1 MAVKHTT
8 KKNDYPSMRKELQL
22 LNGTGV
28 EVGVLKGEHAW
39 LAAIHEYGL
48 DIAVT
53 PKMRKFLAANGLY
66 LKKSTTHIHI
76 PERAFLRTGY
86 DQNRDAVLKK
96 ASVLLADVA
105 AGKMSA
111 QACYEGVGLELA
123 SKIRDYAVELKDP
136 PNHPFTKEQK
146 GSSNPL
152 VGPSGDMIGGITW
165 RVSK

>member
-8 KKNDYPSMRKELQL
+8 IKNDFADIKKQL
-22 LNGTGV
+22 GIIDGTSV
-28 EVGVLKGEHAW
+28 EVGVIKGENAW

-53 PKMRKFLAANGLY
+53 PKMRKFLAAHGLY
-66 LKKSTTHIHI
+66 LKKSMTHIHI

-86 DQNRDAVLKK
+86 DQNRDAVLAK
-96 ASVLLADVA
+96 ASKLLADVA
-105 AGKMSA
+105 SGNMSA
-111 QACYEGVGLELA
+111 QACYEAVGLELA

-152 VGPSGDMIGGITW
+152 VDSGDMIGGITW
-165 RVSK
+165 RVAK